1 LVTASSQIYVR
12 DLSAHTTSL
21 ESVTWDGAVL
31 LGGQNSTP
39 TLSRNG
45 RYLAFE
51 STLQLDNRSDH
62 DVNTWDVY
70 LRDRGDG
77 TTAAT
82 TAHVSH
88 SDTPT
93 FFPTLDS
100 RSPSIAAD
108 GNFLA
113 FQSNDFG
120 LVPGDGNGTVD
131 VFLYDRA
138 STALTIVSRNDDNV
152 QANSPSTGPSLSEH
166 GGLVLFASAATN
178 LVPVPFTDTSQ
189 LYLRNLRPN
198 QAPVLQPVGP
208 VDLVEAQPLH
218 LNGQFSDDDSS
229 TSWNATVDYG
239 DGAGKQRLDL
249 ASDKTFVLDH
259 VYAPGAYDLTVEVTD
274 DAHATGSL
282 AIHVAVTNVAPVV
295 NLPSTLDLGFARTL
309 DVSGTFR
316 DPGSNE
322 TYSATV
328 DYGDGAGPQTLA
340 LGPFSAPVGS
350 FTLHH
355 TYASAGTYN
364 VAVAVS
370 DGRGAPTTANLQIYL
385 RPNQAPVLQ
394 PVGPVDLVEAQPLH
408 LNGQFS
414 DDDSSTSW
422 NATVDYGDGAGKQR
436 LDLASDKTFVL
447 DHVYAPG
454 AYDLTVEVTDD
465 AHATGSLVIHVVV
478 SNVAPSVSLLS
489 TLDLAFS
496 RTLDRFGTFV
506 DPGSNETYAATVNYG
521 DGTGTQPLAL
531 GPYSSPPNVGGSF
544 TLHHTY
550 ASAGTYSVAVN
561 VSDGRGDPTTATL
574 VVKVGGYSYEFQ
586 DPVASSFIVGRN
598 LPVKFTVR
606 GPDGT
611 PYFDPTVQ
619 VDVIDESGSVMN
631 GPYVFGDQ
639 PSRAVT
645 YSGDSYHVNVDT
657 RDLVPGM
664 YWLRVKFSSPTL
676 TGEFTLGT
684 TGTATGTKSRPVG

>member
-1 LVTASSQIYVR
+1 
-12 DLSAHTTSL
+12 
-21 ESVTWDGAVL
+21 
-31 LGGQNSTP
+31 
-39 TLSRNG
+39 
-45 RYLAFE
+45 
-51 STLQLDNRSDH
+51 
-62 DVNTWDVY
+62 
-70 LRDRGDG
+70 
-77 TTAAT
+77 
-82 TAHVSH
+82 
-88 SDTPT
+88 
-93 FFPTLDS
+93 
-100 RSPSIAAD
+100 
-108 GNFLA
+108 
-113 FQSNDFG
+113 
-120 LVPGDGNGTVD
+120 
-131 VFLYDRA
+131 
-138 STALTIVSRNDDNV
+138 
-152 QANSPSTGPSLSEH
+152 
-166 GGLVLFASAATN
+166 
-178 LVPVPFTDTSQ
+178 
-189 LYLRNLRPN
+189 
-198 QAPVLQPVGP
+198 
-208 VDLVEAQPLH
+208 
-218 LNGQFSDDDSS
+218 
-229 TSWNATVDYG
+229 
-239 DGAGKQRLDL
+239 
-249 ASDKTFVLDH
+249 
-259 VYAPGAYDLTVEVTD
+259 
-274 DAHATGSL
+274 
-282 AIHVAVTNVAPVV
+282 
-295 NLPSTLDLGFARTL
+295 
-309 DVSGTFR
+309 
-316 DPGSNE
+316 
-322 TYSATV
+322 
-328 DYGDGAGPQTLA
+328 
-340 LGPFSAPVGS
+340 
-350 FTLHH
+350 
-355 TYASAGTYN
+355 
-364 VAVAVS
+364 
-370 DGRGAPTTANLQIYL
+370 
-385 RPNQAPVLQ
+385 
-394 PVGPVDLVEAQPLH
+394 